1 MQDTVQRSFQP
12 TKASLSVLK
21 TLPVS
26 SVFQKDFMSLR
37 CQPGVYLILHQM
49 SFVMYLS
56 KQMHFMKVLFQTLF
70 KEKLDY

>member
-37 CQPGVYLILHQM
+37 CQPGWCLFDIASDVLCYIFIKTNAFYESPLSD
-49 SFVMYLS
+49 SF
-56 KQMHFMKVLFQTLF
+56 
-70 KEKLDY
+70 